1 MVPAVFSTSLVII
14 FPLTLMASASVTLV
28 PNSGILPFTLT
39 CPSSINLSASFS
51 DNTGCNTN
59 ETNAGTAPEN
69 CSVLSINDDSI
80 FEISIFPNPADNI
93 IMLNNIT
100 QAYNIVVYNLLGQ
113 KLISQKVDIN
123 TNTIDVANLAK
134 GTYVLKFDTYNEVLM
149 FIKK

>member
-1 MVPAVFSTSLVII
+1 MPADGE
-14 FPLTLMASASVTLV
+14 A
-28 PNSGILPFTLT
+28 
-39 CPSSINLSASFS
+39 INLSASFS

-69 CSVLSINDDSI
+69 CSVLSINDDTI